1 MGVSI
6 PSSFDFG
13 IDLGL
18 DISGIPTNY
27 NIGITQLPKINLGMD
42 IKVDPLEIK
51 PLDMSFEIKP
61 LPPMRVWLPMD
72 YKICLALFGAE
83 LASVRLCG
91 QGQVI
96 TEPYVA
102 NPCECRPR
110 NRGIVAQPGTEAAA
124 VVA

>member
-72 YKICLALFGAE
+72 YRS
-83 LASVRLCG
+83 ASLCSA
-91 QGQVI
+91 
-96 TEPYVA
+96 PSLPA
-102 NPCECRPR
+102 SACAA
-110 NRGIVAQPGTEAAA
+110 RGR
-124 VVA
+124 